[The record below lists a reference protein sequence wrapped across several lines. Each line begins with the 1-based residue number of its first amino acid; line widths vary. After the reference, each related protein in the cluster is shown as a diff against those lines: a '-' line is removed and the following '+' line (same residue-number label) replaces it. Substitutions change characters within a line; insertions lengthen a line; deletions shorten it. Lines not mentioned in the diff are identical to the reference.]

1 MQHLGYDKQYKKYDF
16 QFSDDYDPERYNVLQ
31 LADVK
36 VLSMALNL
44 MSKNLSSD
52 VIVERRDSYV
62 DDDKD
67 TMFSN
72 KNPSSKDN
80 LSNIIDLY
88 KGLPKYGVDMN
99 ILLINNP
106 VSPE

>member
-1 MQHLGYDKQYKKYDF
+1 MNVVDLFKKYDF

-67 TMFSN
+67 KMFSN
-72 KNPSSKDN
+72 KN
-80 LSNIIDLY
+80 L
-88 KGLPKYGVDMN
+88 
-99 ILLINNP
+99 NNKI
-106 VSPE
+106 VEFHKTDGAAGTKK